1 MTFWH
6 GSSYLDDMAIDIRT
20 LRPPASGSPSDNV
33 RISMEK
39 RREHKPDALR
49 LGTAPPNR
57 SAARQSGAAV
67 LIPSLVVLLCG
78 LFGLAG
84 VVHAQSSAADDPW
97 AGVEEMLVISG
108 ASDILSGTGASA
120 STIAFGEDELIA
132 VGATDISDIASFTP
146 NLEIVTAGSSTPT
159 FFIRGV
165 GLNDFNPNSTGAV
178 SIYLDDVNLN
188 APPLQ
193 LPELFDVEGV
203 NVLRGP
209 QGVGLARNA
218 SAGAIRVAT
227 RKPTDEFG
235 GYISASVGNFN
246 FREYEGALN
255 APIVPD
261 FVAARIAFRIRD
273 RDGWMNNNCAGAPGL
288 DQRVRN
294 PGVGGGVQGSGPTSL
309 ASLCGEPVAAGQISP
324 IPVGLAR
331 NLNDENNWGLRGTV
345 TFDPTPDLSFTLNGH
360 GSSRDEYT
368 VVGQS
373 IGTSG
378 NFCIEGPGFVCS
390 GPTPAG
396 GPFAVPPELV
406 GTRSDG
412 LLGGGAGVSGGF
424 ASGYVPQEIRSALIA
439 AAPCFAALGTSA
451 GCDSPLLPLQE
462 RIDANTAQIRLA
474 RSLARDLDRNP
485 FSGDFNRTGK
495 TTVDKYGFY
504 LKGKYDLDVGGI
516 SISTTTAYDKY
527 RRRREQDLDF
537 SPVRLFEITTNDQ
550 GGQFY
555 QDIKIEGDFDFIRPI
570 SWEAGAWFLREDLDV
585 IVNNDLSPI
594 VEIAAVLGRDY
605 TQRTESAAGYISGSI
620 ELTEEL
626 EIDGGFRWNWESK
639 EFSQVLDATF
649 APPDQLN
656 SVNVDWQDPTGHVRL
671 TYNFTESISTFF
683 KYTRGFKPGSINA
696 TSSQF
701 TGVTVAEPEVIDS
714 FEWGISA
721 SWFDDI
727 VTFDGNV
734 FFYAYQQYQIFT
746 IQQLS
751 GSPPQFL
758 VLNADNAEV
767 LGAEAEFSFRP
778 WEGFQADV
786 RAAWLETQFLDFVIE
801 NQFLSTGPEGT
812 QVEFTQLQ
820 NSGNPLLNSPR
831 FKVSL
836 SAQQTVPVGKLG
848 SVTLRWDG
856 VWTDQT
862 FFDPTAG
869 AGLGNEDGFNFL
881 PNGTISQ
888 PSYWLHNLRLT
899 WKSLED
905 RFELAVWAR
914 NLENQ
919 AYRSFAFDASSF
931 QNTTIFFIGEPRT
944 YGATA
949 KLRFF

>member
-1 MTFWH
+1 METGKRH
-6 GSSYLDDMAIDIRT
+6 VG
-20 LRPPASGSPSDNV
+20 PPRCLKGKAS
-33 RISMEK
+33 
-39 RREHKPDALR
+39 
-49 LGTAPPNR
+49 
-57 SAARQSGAAV
+57 V
-67 LIPSLVVLLCG
+67 LMPSLLGFLLLG
-78 LFGLAG
+78 LFGLAATA
-84 VVHAQSSAADDPW
+84 HAQSGEAEAEADPW

-108 ASDILSGTGASA
+108 ASDLLSNTGASA

-132 VGATDISDIASFTP
+132 VGATDISDIAAFTP

-165 GLNDFNPNSTGAV
+165 GLNDFSPNATGAV
-178 SIYLDDVNLN
+178 AIYLDDVNLN

-218 SAGAIRVAT
+218 SAGSIRVGT
-227 RKPTDEFG
+227 RKPTGQLG
-235 GYISASVGNFN
+235 GYFSASVGNYN
-246 FREYEGALN
+246 FREYEGALE

-261 FVAARIAFRIRD
+261 LVAARFAFRIRD
-273 RDGWMNNNCAGAPGL
+273 REGWMNNNCAGAPPDG
-288 DQRVRN
+288 QRIRN
-294 PGVGGGVQGSGPTSL
+294 AASGGGPRGAGPTSL

-331 NLNDENNWGLRGTV
+331 NVNDENNWGLRGTV

-368 VVGQS
+368 VLGQS

-378 NFCIEGPGFVCS
+378 DFCIEGPGFICT

-396 GPFAVPPELV
+396 GPFAVPQEIV

-424 ASGYVPQEIRSALIA
+424 DSGYVPQEIRSALIA
-439 AAPCFAALGTSA
+439 RAPCFGAGGTSA
-451 GCDSPLLPLQE
+451 GCDSPLIPLQD
-462 RIDANTAQIRLA
+462 RIDANTAKIRLA
-474 RSLARDLDRNP
+474 RSLGRNLDRNP

-495 TTVDKYGFY
+495 ETLDKYGFY
-504 LKGKYDLDVGGI
+504 LKGKYDLDIGAMTI
-516 SISTTTAYDKY
+516 TTTTAYDKY

-555 QDIKIEGDFDFIRPI
+555 QDIKIEGDFEFIRPI

-585 IVNNDLSPI
+585 IINNDLDTL
-594 VEIAAVLGRDY
+594 VQIAAVLGRDY
-605 TQRTESAAGYISGSI
+605 TQRTESAAGYLSGSI
-620 ELTEEL
+620 ELSEEL
-626 EIDGGFRWNWESK
+626 AIDGGFRWNWESK
-639 EFSQVLDATF
+639 EFSQVLNATF
-649 APPDQLN
+649 VPPDQIN
-656 SVNVDWQDPTGHVRL
+656 SVNVDWQEPTGHVRL
-671 TYNFTESISTFF
+671 TYNFTESISSFF

-727 VTFDGNV
+727 VRFDGNV
-734 FFYAYQQYQIFT
+734 FFYAYQEYQIFT

-758 VLNADNAEV
+758 VLNAEDAEV
-767 LGAEAEFSFRP
+767 LGAEAELSFKP
-778 WEGFQADV
+778 WEGFTADV

-801 NQFLSTGPEGT
+801 NQFLSTGPQGT
-812 QVEFTQLQ
+812 EVEFTQLQ

-836 SAQQTVPVGKLG
+836 SAQQTVSVGDLG

-856 VWTDQT
+856 VWTDRT

-881 PNGTISQ
+881 PDGTISQ
-888 PSYWLHNLRLT
+888 PAYWLHNIRMT

-905 RFELAVWAR
+905 RLEVAVWAR
-914 NLENQ
+914 NLENE
-919 AYRSFAFDASSF
+919 AYRTFAFDASSF
-931 QNTTIFFIGEPRT
+931 QNTTIFFVGEPRT
-944 YGATA
+944 FGATA